1 MPSIDRQFSAEK
13 RIDEKID
20 WQTIKDKINSG
31 VEKLP
36 AAAQQLAKT
45 LNTKIDSL
53 FKTADFPK
61 VAAAGPTARPET
73 ARTNRPSLGGAGILL
88 FPAEMK
94 YYTMFAFKQ
103 YNRGFAL
110 KASNDKA
117 TATIILP
124 MPSNLT
130 ESFAV
135 SYETPALGPI
145 VGALTESFTNQDRN
159 AGPQNPGESSLGKTA
174 ATTGAAIIAQL
185 AMSAVK
191 STSEAAG
198 APGIGAGLKMVS
210 GVAPNPHLAV
220 IFENVGL
227 REHTFNYKFAPR
239 SAAEMVTLK
248 SIIGSL
254 KKSLLPGLSA
264 SQSVLFSFP
273 DVCDISFGPYKD
285 SPYRIKRCVMTSLSV
300 NHAAGGTIAFHK
312 GGDPVMVEINMT
324 FKEMGAFTRADL
336 QTERRISDAAVAEQT
351 EAEQLVEDTASGRQR
366 GVQ

>member
-1 MPSIDRQFSAEK
+1 MPSIDRLYSAEK

-20 WQTIKDKINSG
+20 LQTIKDKINSG
-31 VEKLP
+31 VANVRE
-36 AAAQQLAKT
+36 AAQEISKT
-45 LNTKIDSL
+45 VSLKIDSF
-53 FKTADFPK
+53 FKTKDFPK
-61 VAAAGPTARPET
+61 VAAAGPTARPEA
-73 ARTNRPSLGGAGILL
+73 ARTNRASLGGQGILL

-145 VGALTESFTNQDRN
+145 VGALTESLTNQARN
-159 AGPQNPGESSLGKTA
+159 AGPENPGESSLGKTSV
-174 ATTGAAIIAQL
+174 ATGVAVIAQL
-185 AMSAVK
+185 AMSAAK

-198 APGIGAGLKMVS
+198 APGIGAGLKMIS

-239 SAAEMVTLK
+239 SAAEMETLK
-248 SIIGSL
+248 RIISSL

-285 SPYRIKRCVMTSLSV
+285 SPYRIKRCVMTNLSV
-300 NHAAGGTIAFHK
+300 NHAASGTIAFHK

-336 QTERRISDAAVAEQT
+336 QTERMISDAAVADQA
-351 EAEQLVEDTASGRQR
+351 EAEQLVEDAASGRQR
-366 GVQ
+366 GNQ